1 MSTYDCI
8 FIYIFLSYFHI
19 ISIIKRHPITLKA
32 TQVDLYTKASS
43 PYVLLAF
50 RVLGQNELVDYV
62 PTRQRGLS
70 LMAKSSS
77 LYSYYVVIYTLYSY
91 KGGISQCLLLHSWTY
106 MLAGG
111 LILFT
116 VENTDRVKDAKNGY
130 PCICK
135 NCHPHIGKAKYTSH
149 HNDNFYSNS
158 EENILPC
165 NGQGTFCNT

>member
-1 MSTYDCI
+1 MYF
-8 FIYIFLSYFHI
+8 FILFLSYI
-19 ISIIKRHPITLKA
+19 DKKKA
-32 TQVDLYTKASS
+32 PYYFRVPKSAVCGFEPHLYNIYTKASS

-50 RVLGQNELVDYV
+50 RVIGQNGLVDHV

-77 LYSYYVVIYTLYSY
+77 LYSCYVVIYALHNC
-91 KGGISQCLLLHSWTY
+91 KEGKISQSLLPHSRAY
-106 MLAGG
+106 ILARG

-135 NCHPHIGKAKYTSH
+135 NCHPHICKAKYTSH

-158 EENILPC
+158 EENVLPS
-165 NGQGTFCNT
+165 NG

>member
-1 MSTYDCI
+1 MPKSAVCGFEPHLYNI
-8 FIYIFLSYFHI
+8 
-19 ISIIKRHPITLKA
+19 
-32 TQVDLYTKASS
+32 YTKASS

-50 RVLGQNELVDYV
+50 RVIGQNGLVDHV

-70 LMAKSSS
+70 LMAKSSL
-77 LYSYYVVIYTLYSY
+77 LYSCYVVIYALHNC
-91 KGGISQCLLLHSWTY
+91 KEGKISQCLLLHSWTY

-135 NCHPHIGKAKYTSH
+135 NCHPHICKAKYTSH
-149 HNDNFYSNS
+149 HYDNFYSNS

-165 NGQGTFCNT
+165 NGQSTFCNT

>member
-1 MSTYDCI
+1 MLERLFICLLYLQFSILSTYDFV
-8 FIYIFLSYFHI
+8 FICIFLSYFYL
-19 ISIIKRHPITLKA
+19 ISIIKKWVI
-32 TQVDLYTKASS
+32 
-43 PYVLLAF
+43 
-50 RVLGQNELVDYV
+50 GQNELVDHV

-77 LYSYYVVIYTLYSY
+77 LYSCYVVIYALHNC
-91 KGGISQCLLLHSWTY
+91 KEGKISQCLLLHSWVY
-106 MLAGG
+106 ILAGG

-135 NCHPHIGKAKYTSH
+135 NCHPHIRKTKYTCYH
-149 HNDNFYSNS
+149 DNNFYSNS